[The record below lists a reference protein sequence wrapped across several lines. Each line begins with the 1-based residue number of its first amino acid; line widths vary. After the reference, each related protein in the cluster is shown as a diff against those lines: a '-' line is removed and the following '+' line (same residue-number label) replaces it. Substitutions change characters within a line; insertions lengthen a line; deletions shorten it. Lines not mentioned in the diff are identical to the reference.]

1 MNQNGIMINST
12 GPGGRG
18 PSISGKF
25 FNKDTGREIFV
36 RDSVND
42 GIKMCVVLSDG
53 TTMDMSEFQNYVQM
67 SDEEYDSKGNLIGK
81 AKKQPK
87 SNLDPNLLFAGMGD
101 KPKET
106 TDKQS
111 EQIRSIMKQIEEP
124 KFIEE
129 HNVEDKNVEE
139 YSKDNQKL
147 AMIKKILDK
156 SSEPEI
162 VITINW
168 ENKPEKEFEMLK
180 NFFDVDIEDIAYAI
194 FMQYGDVNKIKQ
206 AFKEA
211 LS

>member
-1 MNQNGIMINST
+1 MINSA

-25 FNKDTGREIFV
+25 FNKDTGKEIFV

-67 SDEEYDSKGNLIGK
+67 SDEEYDSQGNLIGK
-81 AKKQPK
+81 AKNQPK

-106 TDKQS
+106 IDKQS
-111 EQIRSIMKQIEEP
+111 EEIRSIMKQIEEP

-129 HNVEDKNVEE
+129 HNAEENSVEE

-168 ENKPEKEFEMLK
+168 KNKPEKEFEMLK